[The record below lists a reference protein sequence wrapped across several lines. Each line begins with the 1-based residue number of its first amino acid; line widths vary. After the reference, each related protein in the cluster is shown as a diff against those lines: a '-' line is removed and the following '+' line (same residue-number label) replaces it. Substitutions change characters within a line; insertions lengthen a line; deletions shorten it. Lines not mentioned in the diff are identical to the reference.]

1 MISSRFRRF
10 ARWQYMIVFSMI
22 CSMED
27 INKEVAQQGAPKV
40 EENKPQKSSSR
51 LRLFSTLLMLTLI
64 AVTLYVIFHETSL
77 SEVWSAV
84 QTADPLWLLGALGAA
99 LFASLMFGVALH
111 IALRALYGKPI
122 SLLRNLGF
130 GYIGQYYTAVTPAG
144 AAGQPMQLYYM
155 LSYGVEVSYASLAL
169 LLVNAAHQFV
179 VLLIPTVLFPF
190 RAGLI
195 LNNLGGFLWLFLL
208 GSLINIGL
216 ILFLLFAMFS
226 KNFAGRIVH
235 KVIALLTKLRIVKH
249 PERIEQRVNEQIAL
263 YQKGADVFR
272 AHKWLI
278 VGELVAY
285 VLLLGSQFV
294 IPYFVYRAFHLSTFG
309 MVDFIALQSVLYL
322 AVCFLPIPGSAGAS
336 ESGFVKIFRVLFQ
349 GALIVPAMLVSRVAS
364 FYFIL
369 ILSGVVSL
377 AMHLVHSRRQKRLKR
392 AAELAEQADATA
404 E

>member
-1 MISSRFRRF
+1 
-10 ARWQYMIVFSMI
+10 
-22 CSMED
+22 MEQ
-27 INKEVAQQGAPKV
+27 IKNEAAQQGAPIT
-40 EENKPQKSSSR
+40 EDCKPKKSNPR
-51 LRLFSTLLMLTLI
+51 LRLISTLLMLVLI
-64 AVTLYVIFHETSL
+64 GVTLYVIFHETSL
-77 SEVWSAV
+77 GEIWSAV
-84 QTADPLWLLGALGAA
+84 QTADPLWLLGALGAS

-111 IALRALYGKPI
+111 IALRALYGRPI

-155 LSYGVEVSYASLAL
+155 LAYGVEVSYASLAL
-169 LLVNAAHQFV
+169 LLVNAAHQLV

-226 KNFAGRIVH
+226 KNFASRIVH
-235 KVIALLTKLRIVKH
+235 KAIALLTRLRIVKH
-249 PERIEQRVNEQIAL
+249 PERIEQRVSDQIAL

-272 AHKWLI
+272 AHKWLLFA
-278 VGELVAY
+278 ELISY

-294 IPYFVYRAFHLSTFG
+294 IPYFVYRAFHLSAFG

-349 GALIVPAMLVSRVAS
+349 GALIVPAMLLSRVAS

-369 ILSGVVSL
+369 LFSGAISL
-377 AMHLVHSRRQKRLKR
+377 AMQLVHSRRQKLLKK
-392 AAELAEQADATA
+392 AAEAKPEPAEA
-404 E
+404 ES